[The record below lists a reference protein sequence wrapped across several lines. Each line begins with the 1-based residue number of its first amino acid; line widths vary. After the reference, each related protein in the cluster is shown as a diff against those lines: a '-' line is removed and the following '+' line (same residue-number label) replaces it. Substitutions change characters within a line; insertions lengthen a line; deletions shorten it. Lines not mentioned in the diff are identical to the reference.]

1 MRDELK
7 RIHREASPATRI
19 IYDLAHDPETD
30 EGYGNW
36 IIRWMVWHVFRYR
49 DERNSRRQMSSSP
62 TSASGTSG
70 DDKNSR
76 PPVMSSALASLVD
89 QDQEAGLRSGRPES
103 NSNIVPALQPEH
115 SVERSSALLSEDAIE
130 ASHMDTAAPLPKK
143 PAFWDPVRAEY
154 R

>member
-19 IYDLAHDPETD
+19 IYDLAQDPDTD
-30 EGYGNW
+30 GAYGNW

-62 TSASGTSG
+62 ASASGTSG
-70 DDKNSR
+70 DDTNSQ
-76 PPVMSSALASLVD
+76 PLVMPSALGSLVD
-89 QDQEAGLRSGRPES
+89 EDQEAGLRSGRPES
-103 NSNIVPALQPEH
+103 NSNSLPVLQPGH
-115 SVERSSALLSEDAIE
+115 SVENSSTLVSEETIE
-130 ASHMDTAAPLPKK
+130 ALHVDTAAPLPKK